1 MHGVARSASE
11 RKSFVLQTPV
21 PLVSTSK
28 DLRDEASA
36 ILKGHLPEARFTMVD
51 CVTMRPKQ
59 LQSKSGTTTV
69 YRYFITV
76 ASLCEAADIV
86 LNRCQLKGTQYTLL
100 DVLTEVEQ
108 AAHDL
113 LWQSFVEA
121 RAQPGCRAQFNRAR
135 LYING
140 KEVLPAAPR

>member
-1 MHGVARSASE
+1 MHGVARSAAE

-21 PLVSTSK
+21 RLVSPSK
-28 DLRDEASA
+28 DLRDEASTL
-36 ILKGHLPEARFTMVD
+36 LKGHMTETRFTMVD

-76 ASLCEAADIV
+76 GSLCEAADIV
-86 LNRCQLKGTQYTLL
+86 HDRCQLKGTQYTLL
-100 DVLTEVEQ
+100 DVLTVVEQ

-113 LWQSFVEA
+113 LWPRFIEA
-121 RAQPGCRAQFNRAR
+121 RAQPGHKAQFNRAR
-135 LYING
+135 LFVDG